1 VLFIVPIRHN
11 EKSREKQNVFTPLDI
26 TKNLERN
33 NVFITI
39 RHYEKSR
46 EKQNVIIIKRIKKN
60 YCTATA
66 FSEINKYH
74 SKD

>member
-1 VLFIVPIRHN
+1 MLFIVPIRHN
-11 EKSREKQNVFTPLDI
+11 EKSRETECLYTIRHNEKFREKQ
-26 TKNLERN
+26 

-60 YCTATA
+60 YCTALL
-66 FSEINKYH
+66 H
-74 SKD
+74 